1 MVSQRLIKLYYNKLK
16 KPTIIH
22 GLVLHPFMVDNKIKW
37 EYENPNDVSFA
48 TTVVEGYIEEVLQV
62 FLSSVGF
69 ATITNANNGLDWREL
84 SRNYCR
90 LTEDDVYIGKDLR
103 NKINQQCDRLNTI
116 KLWDDGQT
124 LISDCYVRDWSIEY
138 PDTESLYFHVSLE
151 LTNTRI
157 SGSVGPE
164 EVDYDTVS
172 QFLGEFMQTDNSSEQ
187 ETDLLWKII
196 REVYNEKNMLDDTYM
211 FSVGVIKYYDSFG
224 NNLLN

>member
-1 MVSQRLIKLYYNKLK
+1 MVSQRLIKLYYGKLK
-16 KPTIIH
+16 KPTIIY
-22 GLVLHPFMVDNKIKW
+22 GLVLHPFMIDDKIRWK
-37 EYENPNDVSFA
+37 YENPNDVSF
-48 TTVVEGYIEEVLQV
+48 TTNVVEGYLEELLQE
-62 FLSSVGF
+62 FLSLAGLT
-69 ATITNANNGLDWREL
+69 TITNSNNGLDCREL
-84 SRNYCR
+84 SQNYCR

-116 KLWDDGQT
+116 KLWDDGQI

-157 SGSVGPE
+157 SGNVGPE
-164 EVDYDTVS
+164 KVDYDTVS
-172 QFLGEFMQTDNSSEQ
+172 QFLEEFIHADNSSEQ